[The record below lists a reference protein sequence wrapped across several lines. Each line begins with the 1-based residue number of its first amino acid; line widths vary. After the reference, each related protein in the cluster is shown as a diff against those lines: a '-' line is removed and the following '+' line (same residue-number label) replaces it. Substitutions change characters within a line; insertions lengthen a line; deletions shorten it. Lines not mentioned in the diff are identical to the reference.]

1 MISVDS
7 HKYTAAVLWGHDFR
21 YAINSAK
28 LEAEL
33 GWKPEHDFDSGLR
46 ETVRWYL
53 ENTAWVENV
62 RSGAY
67 RQWIAE
73 NYTRRDANGQH

>member
-1 MISVDS
+1 MIPDC
-7 HKYTAAVLWGHDFR
+7 GRHDFR
-21 YAINSAK
+21 YAIDSAK

-67 RQWIAE
+67 RQWIAK
-73 NYTRRDANGQH
+73 NYAQRDANGQH